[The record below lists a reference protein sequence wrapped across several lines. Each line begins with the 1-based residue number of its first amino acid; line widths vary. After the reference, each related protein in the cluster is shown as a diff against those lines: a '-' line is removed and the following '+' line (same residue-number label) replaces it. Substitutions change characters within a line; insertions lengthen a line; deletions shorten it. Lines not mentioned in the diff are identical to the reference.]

1 MCVCKYAI
9 YIVRE
14 EEGC

>member
-1 MCVCKYAI
+1 MHMLI

-14 EEGC
+14 EVVT